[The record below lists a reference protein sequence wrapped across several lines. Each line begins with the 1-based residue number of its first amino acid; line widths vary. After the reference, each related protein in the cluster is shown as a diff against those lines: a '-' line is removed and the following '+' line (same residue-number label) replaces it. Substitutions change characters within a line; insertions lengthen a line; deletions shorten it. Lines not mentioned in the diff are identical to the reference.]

1 MHSMWTY
8 PIMFLSIRSE
18 TGSRTDAWSWNG
30 PFRTVWPTP
39 ARPMW
44 PRIWCITRICTVSVP
59 LRIPGTIPRSR
70 RPQHLTAW
78 AFTTVPCL
86 WKALYQYSTL
96 QSRPVHPSNPSMMSP
111 YHHSQYYNTQW
122 EEAGNK
128 TFISAC
134 LHLCFCEYRVKC
146 NIKCDLFY
154 RFDELLFKYVCKSWE
169 SSILF
174 HVYVFKRSV

>member
-1 MHSMWTY
+1 MYSMWTY

-30 PFRTVWPTP
+30 PFRTVWLTP

-78 AFTTVPCL
+78 AFTTVLCL
-86 WKALYQYSTL
+86 WRPCISTAPYRAVL
-96 QSRPVHPSNPSMMSP
+96 SIPATLPWWAHTSPITPSTTTPSERRPATKPSFLPV
-111 YHHSQYYNTQW
+111 YICAFVNTGW
-122 EEAGNK
+122 SA
-128 TFISAC
+128 ISNVI
-134 LHLCFCEYRVKC
+134 F
-146 NIKCDLFY
+146 
-154 RFDELLFKYVCKSWE
+154 FDEL
-169 SSILF
+169 I
-174 HVYVFKRSV
+174 